1 MTEKKEIQV
10 NKEIGEGRYIY
21 AVGRRKTA
29 HATVRLYKGQGDL
42 TVNGK
47 KFEEY
52 FPTAGSRKSAS
63 LPLDITDNSK
73 KFDVTAKV
81 AGGGL
86 LAQADAVKLGIAR
99 TLVELNEEY
108 RKVLK
113 VEDCLKRDPRMR
125 ERKKPGLRR
134 ARRAPQW
141 SKR

>member
-1 MTEKKEIQV
+1 MIEKKEIQV
-10 NKEIGEGRYIY
+10 NKGLEEGKYIY

-29 HATVRLYKGQGDL
+29 HATVRLYKGQGNI

-47 KFEEY
+47 KLEEY
-52 FPTAGSRKSAS
+52 FPTEGSRKNAV

-73 KFDVTAKV
+73 KFDITAKV
-81 AGGGL
+81 AGGGR
-86 LAQADAVKLGIAR
+86 LAQAGAVKLGIAR
-99 TLVELNEEY
+99 TLVLLDEGY

-125 ERKKPGLRR
+125 ERKKPGLKR